1 MDEHGSFNIRPLKI
15 SDFDSAAELLSD
27 TTKVTGLN
35 RVDPILGEEMPRTR
49 DNSYIFDR
57 FTKIYREVINGN
69 AIAVVAEESGRI
81 LGFCYA
87 VGNRWPDAPH
97 IAELRTPIVRK
108 EDMDKGVGGELIKEI
123 KRRAKGKFE
132 ILSLVISSDD
142 EIITKK
148 LESIYSTQ
156 LGFVRWGLAPKF
168 YKKDKEYY
176 PLIFMYSMV

>member
-1 MDEHGSFNIRPLKI
+1 MENQDSFIIRPLKI

-35 RVDPILGEEMPRTR
+35 RVDPILGEEMPGKRT
-49 DNSYIFDR
+49 NSYIFDR
-57 FTKIYREVINGN
+57 FARIYRDVINGN
-69 AIAVVAEESGRI
+69 AIAVVAEDKGRI

-87 VGNRWPDAPH
+87 VGNVWPESPH
-97 IAELRTPIVRK
+97 IAELRTPIIRT
-108 EDMDKGVGGELIKEI
+108 EDMDRGIGGAMINEI
-123 KRRAKGKFE
+123 KRQAKGKFE

-142 EIITKK
+142 EAITKK

-168 YKKDKEYY
+168 YKKEDKYY
-176 PLIFMYSMV
+176 PLIFMYSFV